1 MPIDEKDVKLMND
14 FFGLYDDLKN
24 SHFVGKA
31 TGVTNTSEIQ
41 LMNVG
46 MACLLTIKKN
56 LKEEN

>member
-1 MPIDEKDVKLMND
+1 MPIDEKDAELMDD
-14 FFGLYDDLKN
+14 FLGFYEELKN
-24 SHFVGKA
+24 SHLVGKA
-31 TGVTNTSEIQ
+31 TSVTSTSEIQ